1 MQIASWSLV
10 GVMLMQE
17 DSGQAAR
24 AVKESGKRTLSK
36 KTS

>member
-1 MQIASWSLV
+1 
-10 GVMLMQE
+10 MLMQE

-36 KTS
+36 KNILTE